1 MSYFFEDPMET
12 EIKKLLEKEGY
23 NVDVY
28 INQDD
33 TFNNNQYE
41 IQVDSLNVENWND
54 FIKEI
59 NAVSD
64 SDVDVNFTPI
74 SAEELFSMGLDID
87 ACADLIPIVE
97 E

>member
-12 EIKKLLEKEGY
+12 EIQKLLEKEGY

-54 FIKEI
+54 FIYCVKKILYTYEKENNI
-59 NAVSD
+59 TF
-64 SDVDVNFTPI
+64 VDKSIT
-74 SAEELFSMGLDID
+74 L
-87 ACADLIPIVE
+87 
-97 E
+97 

>member
-54 FIKEI
+54 FIFYVKKILHAYEKENNI
-59 NAVSD
+59 TF
-64 SDVDVNFTPI
+64 VNKSIT
-74 SAEELFSMGLDID
+74 L
-87 ACADLIPIVE
+87 
-97 E
+97 

>member
-33 TFNNNQYE
+33 TVNNNQYE

-54 FIKEI
+54 FIFYIKKILYTYEKENNI
-59 NAVSD
+59 TF
-64 SDVDVNFTPI
+64 VNKSI
-74 SAEELFSMGLDID
+74 SL
-87 ACADLIPIVE
+87 
-97 E
+97 

>member
-54 FIKEI
+54 FIFYVKKILYAYEKENNI
-59 NAVSD
+59 TF
-64 SDVDVNFTPI
+64 VDKSIT
-74 SAEELFSMGLDID
+74 L
-87 ACADLIPIVE
+87 
-97 E
+97 

>member
-41 IQVDSLNVENWND
+41 IQVDSSNVENWND
-54 FIKEI
+54 FIFYVKKILYAYEKENNI
-59 NAVSD
+59 TF
-64 SDVDVNFTPI
+64 VNKSIT
-74 SAEELFSMGLDID
+74 L
-87 ACADLIPIVE
+87 
-97 E
+97 

>member
-54 FIKEI
+54 FIYCIKKILYTYEKENNI
-59 NAVSD
+59 TF
-64 SDVDVNFTPI
+64 VNKSIT
-74 SAEELFSMGLDID
+74 L
-87 ACADLIPIVE
+87 
-97 E
+97 

>member
-54 FIKEI
+54 FIFYIKKILYTYEKENHI
-59 NAVSD
+59 TF
-64 SDVDVNFTPI
+64 VNKSIT
-74 SAEELFSMGLDID
+74 L
-87 ACADLIPIVE
+87 
-97 E
+97 

>member
-54 FIKEI
+54 FIFYFI
-59 NAVSD
+59 
-64 SDVDVNFTPI
+64 
-74 SAEELFSMGLDID
+74 
-87 ACADLIPIVE
+87 
-97 E
+97 

>member
-1 MSYFFEDPMET
+1 MSYFFDVPIET

-41 IQVDSLNVENWND
+41 IQISSSNVENWND
-54 FIKEI
+54 FIFYVKKILYAYEKENNI
-59 NAVSD
+59 TF
-64 SDVDVNFTPI
+64 VDKSI
-74 SAEELFSMGLDID
+74 SL
-87 ACADLIPIVE
+87 
-97 E
+97 

>member
-54 FIKEI
+54 FIFYVKKILYTYEKENNI
-59 NAVSD
+59 TF
-64 SDVDVNFTPI
+64 VNKSIT
-74 SAEELFSMGLDID
+74 L
-87 ACADLIPIVE
+87 
-97 E
+97 

>member
-54 FIKEI
+54 FIYCVKKILYTYEKENNI
-59 NAVSD
+59 TF
-64 SDVDVNFTPI
+64 VDKSI
-74 SAEELFSMGLDID
+74 SL
-87 ACADLIPIVE
+87 
-97 E
+97 

>member
-33 TFNNNQYE
+33 TFNHNQYE

-54 FIKEI
+54 FIFYIKKILYAYEKENNI
-59 NAVSD
+59 TF
-64 SDVDVNFTPI
+64 VNKSIT
-74 SAEELFSMGLDID
+74 L
-87 ACADLIPIVE
+87 
-97 E
+97 

>member
-28 INQDD
+28 INQND

-41 IQVDSLNVENWND
+41 IQISSLNVENWND
-54 FIKEI
+54 FIFYIKKILYTYEKENNI
-59 NAVSD
+59 TF
-64 SDVDVNFTPI
+64 VNKNI
-74 SAEELFSMGLDID
+74 SL
-87 ACADLIPIVE
+87 
-97 E
+97 

>member
-54 FIKEI
+54 FIFYIKKILYTYEKER
-59 NAVSD
+59 VYKF
-64 SDVDVNFTPI
+64 VLTY
-74 SAEELFSMGLDID
+74 ELNGKTKTRENIF
-87 ACADLIPIVE
+87 VVKTQQ
-97 E
+97 

>member
-33 TFNNNQYE
+33 TFNSNQYE
-41 IQVDSLNVENWND
+41 IQISSSNVENWND
-54 FIKEI
+54 FIFYIKKILYTYEKENNI
-59 NAVSD
+59 TF
-64 SDVDVNFTPI
+64 VNKSI
-74 SAEELFSMGLDID
+74 SL
-87 ACADLIPIVE
+87 
-97 E
+97 

>member
-23 NVDVY
+23 NVEIY
-28 INQDD
+28 IDQND

-54 FIKEI
+54 FIYCVKKILYTYEKENNI
-59 NAVSD
+59 TF
-64 SDVDVNFTPI
+64 VNKSI
-74 SAEELFSMGLDID
+74 SL
-87 ACADLIPIVE
+87 
-97 E
+97 

>member
-54 FIKEI
+54 FIYCVKKILYTYEKENNI
-59 NAVSD
+59 TF
-64 SDVDVNFTPI
+64 VNKNI
-74 SAEELFSMGLDID
+74 SL
-87 ACADLIPIVE
+87 
-97 E
+97 

>member
-54 FIKEI
+54 FIFYIKKILYTYEKENNI
-59 NAVSD
+59 TF
-64 SDVDVNFTPI
+64 VNKSI
-74 SAEELFSMGLDID
+74 SLEFIGVGFL
-87 ACADLIPIVE
+87 
-97 E
+97 